1 MEHEVFRIVCATTSC
16 AQRLREQKMALFCR
30 CKDEV
35 NGIKREINNLAL
47 EFEKLQGH
55 VVSIRNAQNASRV
68 SKSTSRGSPSMPTE
82 LNTPE
87 MQDFIRGLPEHERN
101 ELMAKLNNTEND

>member
-1 MEHEVFRIVCATTSC
+1 MG
-16 AQRLREQKMALFCR
+16 LFCNHKETEEKLGKLER
-30 CKDEV
+30 RF
-35 NGIKREINNLAL
+35 NEILL

-55 VVSIRNAQNASRV
+55 VVSIRNAQNAFRG
-68 SKSTSRGSPSMPTE
+68 SKSTSRGSPSMPAE

-101 ELMAKLNNTEND
+101 ELMAKLNNTDND